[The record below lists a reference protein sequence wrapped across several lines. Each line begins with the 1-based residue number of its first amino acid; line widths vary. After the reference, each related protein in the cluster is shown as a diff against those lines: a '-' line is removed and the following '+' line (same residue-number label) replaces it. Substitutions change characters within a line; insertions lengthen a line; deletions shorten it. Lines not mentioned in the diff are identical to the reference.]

1 MKPRTPYSPP
11 ETPITTRSFTAS
23 GATVKLYPFWYS
35 AATTSQITFPV
46 FASSAITWASSVP
59 KNGESAIHPPAART
73 NVPRQLMLIHPD
85 GPPRARIQGKR
96 PVVLRRGIENPIH
109 HQRCGLKLS
118 RRPSLVHPFRHQ
130 RVRVRHLDLIE

>member
-46 FASSAITWASSVP
+46 FASSAITWAS
-59 KNGESAIHPPAART
+59 

-109 HQRCGLKLS
+109 QQRCGLKLS